1 MKPSVLTEALSA
13 ENIEE
18 IHIKDMSQNICQ
30 VCNLSLTSVAF
41 TKNIIYVVTAPVL
54 LEVGDGCLEAP
65 SIFILLGNLN
75 DFIDMQKPE
84 NYIIYQSDAPGEV
97 FTALLSKLNLESR
110 ILEAELAISRALFDC
125 TSIKDLL
132 DVAASILGN
141 PILLQDFTTRLLV
154 HSANEVMAADD
165 EILNSVF
172 RMGYVTSELFQKYDY
187 ANVLEQIKNTPQT
200 FLLKSPKKRERLICR
215 LIVNRRYFGWF
226 LTVAYNH
233 PFKDSDIEI
242 MNFLCGALQ
251 LFLEKENILPNTTRS
266 ENLLQE
272 LIQDA
277 KYSEAEFKKR
287 AEGFSW
293 MLHDHYY
300 IIAISDKTGKAES
313 RMMMSYRNHLSLI
326 FPEVI
331 ILEVNRK
338 LILFFDTKE
347 VGICLNVLEAFLE
360 KYDLLAVCSN
370 QFHKITDFAY
380 ILNQL
385 LMVIG
390 LEKSLHFNKS
400 LIHYQDYI
408 MYCAIK
414 KIGREGHIQYFCMP
428 ELLEVFRYDH
438 KYGTSFAY
446 SKRIALELASVT
458 AAAQKLG
465 IHRNTME
472 YRLRKFND
480 LSGISNYTADIVER
494 LLFTYKIL
502 DLYPEII
509 EEKDIL

>member
-1 MKPSVLTEALSA
+1 MKKTLAAYFSASGTTRKVAEMIAEAGDCALYEITPKELYTNDDLNWMNKKSRSSVEMSDKKIRPQITDTDA
-13 ENIEE
+13 
-18 IHIKDMSQNICQ
+18 HIKEYDTI
-30 VCNLSLTSVAF
+30 
-41 TKNIIYVVTAPVL
+41 
-54 LEVGDGCLEAP
+54 
-65 SIFILLGNLN
+65 
-75 DFIDMQKPE
+75 
-84 NYIIYQSDAPGEV
+84 
-97 FTALLSKLNLESR
+97 
-110 ILEAELAISRALFDC
+110 
-125 TSIKDLL
+125 
-132 DVAASILGN
+132 ILGF
-141 PILLQDFTTRLLV
+141 PIWW
-154 HSANEVMAADD
+154 
-165 EILNSVF
+165 
-172 RMGYVTSELFQKYDY
+172 YVAPT
-187 ANVLEQIKNTPQT
+187 
-200 FLLKSPKKRERLICR
+200 
-215 LIVNRRYFGWF
+215 IVN
-226 LTVAYNH
+226 T
-233 PFKDSDIEI
+233 
-242 MNFLCGALQ
+242 
-251 LFLEKENILPNTTRS
+251 
-266 ENLLQE
+266 
-272 LIQDA
+272 
-277 KYSEAEFKKR
+277 
-287 AEGFSW
+287 
-293 MLHDHYY
+293 
-300 IIAISDKTGKAES
+300 
-313 RMMMSYRNHLSLI
+313 
-326 FPEVI
+326 
-331 ILEVNRK
+331 
-338 LILFFDTKE
+338 
-347 VGICLNVLEAFLE
+347 FLE

-408 MYCAIK
+408 MYCGIK

-502 DLYPEII
+502 DLYPEIL